1 MKLNRVELSIV
12 IGLILTIFLT
22 SFCSFA
28 GACSNIRGDVIRLH
42 VQANSDS
49 EEDQALK
56 LQVRD
61 RVLEETE
68 QLFLSAQDKAE
79 AAELVKKNLPAI
91 QSAACQ
97 VVLENGYDYDVEVTF
112 QNEYFTTREYDNF
125 TLPAGRYDAV
135 RVKIGAAQGHNWW
148 CVMFPPLCI
157 PAVESEQKVETVIG
171 ADGKEIIS
179 NRPKYEFKFKILE
192 VLEDI
197 GEWFRR

>member
-28 GACSNIRGDVIRLH
+28 GACSNIRRDVIRLH
-42 VQANSDS
+42 VLAHSDS

-91 QSAACQ
+91 QSAARQ

-157 PAVESEQKVETVIG
+157 PAAESEQKVETVIG
-171 ADGKEIIS
+171 VDGKEIIS

>member
-28 GACSNIRGDVIRLH
+28 GACSNIRQDVIRLH
-42 VQANSDS
+42 VLANSDS

-91 QSAACQ
+91 QSAAHQ

-157 PAVESEQKVETVIG
+157 PAAESEQKVETVIG
-171 ADGKEIIS
+171 VDGKEIIS

>member
-28 GACSNIRGDVIRLH
+28 GACSNIRRDVIRLH
-42 VQANSDS
+42 VLANSDS

-157 PAVESEQKVETVIG
+157 PAAESEQKVETVIG
-171 ADGKEIIS
+171 VDGKEIIS

>member
-1 MKLNRVELSIV
+1 MKLSRVELSIV

-28 GACSNIRGDVIRLH
+28 GACSNIRQDVIRLH
-42 VQANSDS
+42 VLANSDS

-56 LQVRD
+56 IQVRD

-79 AAELVKKNLPAI
+79 AAELVKKNLPTI
-91 QSAACQ
+91 QSAAHQ

-157 PAVESEQKVETVIG
+157 PAAESEQKVETVIG
-171 ADGKEIIS
+171 VDGKEIIS

>member
-28 GACSNIRGDVIRLH
+28 GACSNIRQDVIRLH
-42 VQANSDS
+42 VLANSDS

-91 QSAACQ
+91 QSAAHQ

-157 PAVESEQKVETVIG
+157 PAAESEQKVETVIG

-179 NRPKYEFKFKILE
+179 NRPKYELKFKILE
-192 VLEDI
+192 VLEEI

>member
-28 GACSNIRGDVIRLH
+28 GACSNIRQDVIRLH
-42 VQANSDS
+42 VLANSDS

-91 QSAACQ
+91 QSAARQ

-157 PAVESEQKVETVIG
+157 PAAESEQKVETVIG
-171 ADGKEIIS
+171 VDGKEIIS